1 MADLYLVDATYEL
14 FRAYAA
20 MPSMTAPDG
29 AEVGAVRGLL
39 GSVFRMIRDR
49 DVTHL
54 GCATDHVIESW
65 RNALFDGYKTG
76 DGIPPDL
83 WSQFPLAEEGL
94 RALGCTVWPM
104 VEFEADDGI
113 ATAVYRLRDAFDR
126 VYIASPDK
134 DFGQLVDDGR
144 VVLWDRRRELVLA
157 AAEVE
162 EKFGVPPS
170 AIPDWLALVGDAA
183 DGLPGVPRWGAKSSG
198 TVLTAYGSIEAI
210 PADHETWT
218 VKVRGAARLAE
229 ELAAHRT
236 EAMLYKRLA
245 TLRHDAPIGV
255 DGPADVAW
263 QPPDVGALRAF
274 CDRIGDRGLPD
285 RVETWLEIRGSA
297 D

>member
-65 RNALFDGYKTG
+65 RNALF
-76 DGIPPDL
+76 
-83 WSQFPLAEEGL
+83 
-94 RALGCTVWPM
+94 
-104 VEFEADDGI
+104 DDGI